1 MPPPGQSWRWE
12 DYETGES
19 GVMPWSQ
26 ERDPTDYEIDS
37 YRAREA
43 YDREN
48 SGLWNYAR
56 RWIPDPVE
64 NLVSG
69 AAGKAGQAWN
79 YLNEPTSTA
88 PSRTVDEFY
97 KASGGRPL
105 SMPLMGYNVPIPE
118 SVGRFM
124 GGMADDQT
132 SRLNIAL
139 NLGTAGGYA
148 GARAGLS
155 GLTNLGRM
163 AARGE
168 MLAGGI
174 GAGSGA
180 VNMLNAE
187 TPSDYGTAALQMG
200 LGAFGLWGGKGDLD
214 AFNAPRPMPDP
225 FAPAPGTI
233 TDPARLLPEAASGA
247 RFEAGTGGVRDF
259 QSPSPDVSA
268 PLAGTPPLMDL
279 EMPAPSPAAAVPD
292 LQMRT
297 VNPRGPSN
305 LQPFEQDASIFQ
317 QMRQEPVL
325 GDMVDPGIGAR
336 PQVPQVEQ
344 FGPSPGPP
352 PPRTVLG
359 RPIGDA
365 AADIA
370 RMDLEPPG
378 PVGPHPDDLAAV
390 TGDIETGQ
398 AGVPDVDSPALQE
411 ATMSAMAD
419 EATPFSQMSVEEL
432 VANSR
437 PKVNNPPLPPPVR
450 PARDAIA
457 RVAAV
462 AEQAPTPKPLVRP
475 AVPKAPT
482 PDRTLR
488 LGRGVHDA
496 VRTIF
501 PDKLHADLF
510 SAFGRQRKILRGE
523 KNVIPPDY
531 EGLAKQM
538 GVSVKDVQR
547 IASEYRLKVLQQ
559 AKAMPEYAPEGSD
572 VLDMEAPHWGGKTEM
587 VQPASVPPPVVEP
600 PPVAAAVPEVAPD
613 VAAANLRADLKALG
627 AKPAKPPVVQLPTR
641 PKKTSIRVQAVMDEL
656 VTMGTAEMQAIS
668 NDPARLRSAAKAAG
682 IKSDTLKSA
691 MQEWFKKAGGSE
703 TGSLNITLPT
713 KEQLGKGFEKT
724 FDAANSVRMTSML
737 SGLAL
742 PKSLAGNLGAHLAAA
757 FEGRTLKPLKVLTNY
772 KAIAQDIKTGW
783 ASRANPAL
791 VEGLNRANLP
801 GRAMGAADFA
811 GIESL
816 KRAGLSEKE
825 AKELMLTGANQIS
838 SWWPLETRLGKLI
851 VPFRTTPFNQL
862 AQGLTRWKK
871 HPEVAIAAIAL
882 GAASGA
888 NVEDKEAVSV
898 ISAFAGPYALPFL
911 VGAWIGSGNK
921 EMLNQ
926 ISPMPEWGITETIAN
941 PFKPFTESPG
951 RRWFRPGV
959 GFGEAAKKEKKR
971 EALLKRRAKRRVA
984 RE

>member
-1 MPPPGQSWRWE
+1 MPQDPVYRWR
-12 DYETGES
+12 DYETGET
-19 GVMPWSQ
+19 GEMPWSSPNPPSDQ
-26 ERDPTDYEIDS
+26 DIDL
-37 YRAREA
+37 YKYQRANPPQSWG
-43 YDREN
+43 D
-48 SGLWNYAR
+48 YAR
-56 RWIPDPVE
+56 SWIPDPIE
-64 NLVSG
+64 NAWSS
-69 AAGKAGQAWN
+69 AGNAWN

-132 SRLNIAL
+132 SLLNIGL
-139 NLGTAGGYA
+139 NVGTLGGYA

-419 EATPFSQMSVEEL
+419 EATPISQMSVEEL

-482 PDRTLR
+482 PDRVIR
-488 LGRGVHDA
+488 IGRGVKDA
-496 VRTIF
+496 IKATF
-501 PDKLHADLF
+501 PDKLHVDLF
-510 SAFGRQRKILRGE
+510 SAIGRSKRIMRGE
-523 KNVIPPDY
+523 KNVPPPDY
-531 EGLAKQM
+531 ESIAQRL
-538 GVSVKDVQR
+538 GVSVKDAQR
-547 IASEYRLKVLQQ
+547 ISSEYRQKVQRL
-559 AKAMPEYAPEGSD
+559 ANEAPGLGPEGYD
-572 VLDMEAPHWGGKTEM
+572 YVDMEMPHWGGKTEM
-587 VQPASVPPPVVEP
+587 VTAPPTPE
-600 PPVAAAVPEVAPD
+600 PVAAIASTPEVAPELPPPT
-613 VAAANLRADLKALG
+613 VAELTAVLKSQG
-627 AKPAKPPVVQLPTR
+627 AKPVKPPVVQQAKLP
-641 PKKTSIRVQAVMDEL
+641 KSKNARVAAVMDEL
-656 VTMGTAEMQAIS
+656 TTLGTATIQDIS

-682 IKSDTLKSA
+682 IKPDTLKSA
-691 MQEWFKKAGGSE
+691 IQEWFKKAGGSE
-703 TGSLNITLPT
+703 TGALNITIPT
-713 KEQLGKGFEKT
+713 KAQLGKGFEKT

-737 SGLAL
+737 SGLAF
-742 PKSLAGNLGAHLAAA
+742 PKSLAGNIGAHLAAA
-757 FEGRTLKPLKVLTNY
+757 LEGRTLKPLKVLADV
-772 KAIAQDIKTGW
+772 KSISRDLKSGW
-783 ASRANPAL
+783 QSGANPAL
-791 VEGLNRANLP
+791 VTGFNKANLP
-801 GRAMGAADFA
+801 GRAMGAFDFA

-816 KRAGLSEKE
+816 KRAGLSEKD

-838 SWWPLETRLGKLI
+838 SWWPLETRAGKYI
-851 VPFRTTPFNQL
+851 VPFRTTPFNQF
-862 AQGLTRWKK
+862 AQGITRWKK
-871 HPEVAIAAIAL
+871 HPEVYAAAVAL
-882 GAASGA
+882 GALSGA
-888 NVEDKEAVSV
+888 NVEDKEGLAML
-898 ISAFAGPYALPFL
+898 SAFAGPYAIPFI
-911 VGAWIGSGNK
+911 VGAWVASGK
-921 EMLNQ
+921 AEVLNS
-926 ISPMPEWGITETIAN
+926 ISPIPEWGITKSIIN
-941 PFKPFTESPG
+941 PFAPVTESPG
-951 RRWFRPGV
+951 LRWTRSNL
-959 GFGEAAKKEKKR
+959 GFGKQAAKEKKLSMGR
-971 EALLKRRAKRRVA
+971 KVGSTRRRGSRGSRASR
-984 RE
+984 